1 LLSPVFTMN
10 DLFPAAVRFFDRQV
24 DWFVQTRDGA
34 IEFAPP
40 GPISVFPGS
49 FDPLHSGHTTLA
61 ELAAR
66 QLERPVVYELSVSNV
81 DKPDLSADV
90 IARRLS
96 QFRGQ
101 ADVLVTRAPLFSRK
115 AALFPGSVFVV
126 GADTAARIVHPKY
139 YEGDSAAMLRSL
151 DVIRN
156 HGCRFFVGGR
166 LDRDGRFVELD
177 AVEVPSEFLDL
188 FTGVDQRTFRVDV
201 SSSELRQ
208 LIAKLLP

>member
-1 LLSPVFTMN
+1 MN
-10 DLFPAAVRFFDRQV
+10 DIFSAAERFFDRQV
-24 DWFVQTRDGA
+24 DWFVQTRDGLV
-34 IEFAPP
+34 EFAPP

-49 FDPLHSGHTTLA
+49 FDPLHSGHTRLA

-66 QLERPVVYELSVSNV
+66 QLGRPVAYELSVSNV

-90 IARRLS
+90 IARRLA

-101 ADVLVTRAPLFSRK
+101 ADVLVTRAAVFSTK
-115 AALFPGSVFVV
+115 AALLPGSVFVV
-126 GADTAARIVHPKY
+126 GADTAARIVQPKY
-139 YEGDSAAMLRSL
+139 YGGEHAAMLQAL
-151 DVIRN
+151 EIIRG

-177 AVEVPSEFLDL
+177 AVEVPSEFQDL
-188 FTGVDQRTFRVDV
+188 FTGVDERTFRVDV

-208 LIAKLLP
+208 FAAKQVP